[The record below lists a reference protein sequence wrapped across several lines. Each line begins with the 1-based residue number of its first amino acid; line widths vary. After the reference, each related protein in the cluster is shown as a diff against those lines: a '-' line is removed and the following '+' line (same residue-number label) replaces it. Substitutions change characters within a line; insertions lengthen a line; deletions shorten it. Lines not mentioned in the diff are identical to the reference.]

1 MFLVIRE
8 RFCVLFGDTIS
19 RDFCKS
25 LEITVGIY
33 ENCLISRDFC
43 KSLEITVG
51 IYENNRSL
59 EILWGVILS
68 VFSGF

>member
-33 ENCLISRDFC
+33 EICLISRDFC

-51 IYENNRSL
+51 IYD
-59 EILWGVILS
+59 
-68 VFSGF
+68 FF

>member
-33 ENCLISRDFC
+33 E
-43 KSLEITVG
+43 K
-51 IYENNRSL
+51 NRSL

-68 VFSGF
+68 VFFRFLRSLEIYFDL